1 MKTTSKGRISCA
13 ANIAFALLLVPGAVG
28 QSVSKVGTTAAE
40 FLQIGVGA
48 RATAVGGAF
57 VASVDDASALYWNPA
72 GLSRLDGGEVLVT
85 HSEWL
90 ADVNFDYLGV
100 SLAAGGFGT
109 FGVSVTMLSVPEM
122 MVRTEDRQ
130 DGTGDLAVGLSAG
143 RAITDRFSVG
153 ITAKFIQQRI
163 WHSTATGFAIDL
175 GTQFRTDFFGGLT
188 IGAALY
194 NFGTDMRMGGRDL
207 RTFVDPDPVQM
218 GNNDRVPVNYELDS
232 WSLPLNF
239 QIGVSV
245 RPVDTRRH
253 RLILA
258 ADALHPSSN
267 YESVNVGLEYSFQQR
282 IFLRGGY
289 QSLFL
294 EDMEGGLSGGLGARA
309 PLFYGGEVRVDYA
322 YRTAGRLD
330 GVHVVGLSVTF

>member
-1 MKTTSKGRISCA
+1 
-13 ANIAFALLLVPGAVG
+13 
-28 QSVSKVGTTAAE
+28 
-40 FLQIGVGA
+40 
-48 RATAVGGAF
+48 
-57 VASVDDASALYWNPA
+57 
-72 GLSRLDGGEVLVT
+72 
-85 HSEWL
+85 
-90 ADVNFDYLGV
+90 
-100 SLAAGGFGT
+100 
-109 FGVSVTMLSVPEM
+109 MLSVPEM

-130 DGTGDLAVGLSAG
+130 DGTGETFGATDLAVGLSAG

-153 ITAKFIQQRI
+153 LTAKFIQQRI
-163 WHSTATGFAIDL
+163 WHSTATGFAVDV

-207 RTFVDPDPVQM
+207 RTFFDPDPVQM

-239 QIGVSV
+239 QIGVSL
-245 RPVDTRRH
+245 RPIDSRRH
-253 RLILA
+253 QLTLS

-267 YESVNVGLEYSFQQR
+267 YESVNVGVEYAFHQR
-282 IFLRGGY
+282 LFLRGGY

-294 EDMEGGLSGGLGARA
+294 EDMEGGLSGGIGARA
-309 PLFYGGEVRVDYA
+309 QLFYGGEVRVDYA

-330 GVHVVGLSVTF
+330 GVHVVGLGVTF